1 MASKF
6 FRAFNFFK
14 GKVSPTI
21 KSVKPTTDIKGSV
34 KRAYSDRY
42 TKNIR
47 DLGKA
52 EDKIRTGKE
61 MMKEGQKAR
70 KQMIGTGRAFQFRSR
85 KSTHAVD
92 PQDNYKVKYKDTI
105 AKDKPQKKFKKGKE
119 LEKKA
124 DGGRIGYKT
133 GMSVKGDNKRD
144 IRKTE
149 SMIGAS
155 KSSKREK
162 GLVGNQKKI
171 DVAAPFGTINA
182 KDFEKLR
189 RKKT

>member
-1 MASKF
+1 MKQFLGYIVKKAIG
-6 FRAFNFFK
+6 K

-92 PQDNYKVKYKDTI
+92 PQDNYKVKYKGNVRE
-105 AKDKPQKKFKKGKE
+105 QKMVGGMMGRRMGYSQGSKKGKIPTTPK
-119 LEKKA
+119 EKSLAKLAPPRARITFGDVVAGRTKGKA
-124 DGGRIGYKT
+124 
-133 GMSVKGDNKRD
+133 
-144 IRKTE
+144 
-149 SMIGAS
+149 
-155 KSSKREK
+155 
-162 GLVGNQKKI
+162 
-171 DVAAPFGTINA
+171 
-182 KDFEKLR
+182 
-189 RKKT
+189 